1 MEQVKDDKGHH
12 DLLDTPVKD
21 SIYNQCRVMLDHA
34 MKTGKTIN
42 NNHLASL
49 NRSLES
55 LSQEELIHSYNYLAK
70 LIKPAMPGTLILFE
84 KNRQSKSP
92 FRFLGPLPI
101 VRGFMLV
108 TIISLL
114 ALIGISLSPMVNN
127 DSMQLSMLQGKGWSQ
142 AARLAFLLS
151 AASVG
156 GSFYALFKM
165 NSFVKQ
171 GSFDMKYAP
180 TYWSRYVLG
189 LVAGILLS
197 ELFVVFFETVPTQSD
212 TLPDG
217 TLTPLASAPYL
228 IKPIFAILGGF
239 SANLMYRILNRFIDM
254 VESLFKGTT
263 DEMLA
268 QKKKELADELS
279 VQEARLKADSVNDLL
294 SIKDAIIKNNSAE
307 DVLEEVDKTL
317 NGALSAAN
325 VSVLNEASNGKKS

>member
-1 MEQVKDDKGHH
+1 MEQLKVNGAHR
-12 DLLDTPVKD
+12 DLMDTPIKD
-21 SIYNQCRVMLDHA
+21 SLYNQCRVMLDHA
-34 MKTGKTIN
+34 MKTGKPIN
-42 NNHLASL
+42 SNYIESL
-49 NRSLES
+49 NGPPES
-55 LSQEELIHSYNYLAK
+55 LSQEELVHSYNYLAK

-114 ALIGISLSPMVNN
+114 TLIGISLSPMVNN
-127 DSMQLSMLQGKGWSQ
+127 ESMQLSMLQGNGWGQ

-197 ELFVVFFETVPTQSD
+197 ELFVVFFETVPAQS
-212 TLPDG
+212 G
-217 TLTPLASAPYL
+217 TSSNGALQPLASAPYL

-263 DEMLA
+263 DEMIA
-268 QKKKELADELS
+268 QKKKELVDELDA
-279 VQEARLKADSVNDLL
+279 QESRLKADAVNDLL
-294 SIKDAIIKNNSAE
+294 SIKDTLIKNNAT
-307 DVLEEVDKTL
+307 DGVMEEIDK
-317 NGALSAAN
+317 ALSQALSTADIPTPHKTK
-325 VSVLNEASNGKKS
+325 A

>member
-1 MEQVKDDKGHH
+1 MEQSKDNLGNR
-12 DLLDTPVKD
+12 DLMDTPIKE
-21 SIYNQCRVMLDHA
+21 SLYNQCRVMLDHA
-34 MKTGKTIN
+34 MKTGKPIN
-42 NNHLASL
+42 GSYLESL
-49 NRSLES
+49 NKPSQS

-70 LIKPAMPGTLILFE
+70 VIKPAMPGTLTLFE

-114 ALIGISLSPMVNN
+114 TLIGISLSPMVNN
-127 DSMQLSMLQGKGWSQ
+127 DSMQLSMLQGDGWAQ
-142 AARLAFLLS
+142 AARLAFLMS

-197 ELFVVFFETVPTQSD
+197 ELFVVFFETVPAQSD
-212 TLPDG
+212 TSPDG
-217 TLTPLASAPYL
+217 ALQPLASAPYL

-263 DEMLA
+263 DEMVA
-268 QKKKELADELS
+268 QKKKELADELNA
-279 VQEARLKADSVNDLL
+279 QESRLKADAVNDLL
-294 SIKDAIIKNNSAE
+294 SIKDTLIKNNITDGAM
-307 DVLEEVDKTL
+307 EEIDKTL
-317 NGALSAAN
+317 NQALST
-325 VSVLNEASNGKKS
+325 SNISIPYDTPPVTKA